1 MAMTRTAVLNKR
13 LSLLRANVYLSMH
26 VLKGSDLLKIS
37 SLGMKKH
44 SATAI
49 PHPQFL
55 LLLMACCARVAI
67 CSLDR
72 NSTDRLWLLEFKKA
86 ITSDPQQALVSWN
99 DTTHFCSWKSV
110 QCSAKHPNRVTSLR
124 LQNQGLAGPISP
136 SLGNLTFLRILI
148 LSTNSFT
155 GEIPPSLG
163 HLHRLQELNLI
174 NNTLQDLPHGLQ
186 QLILGY
192 NNLTGTIPDS
202 LANITALFVFGFESN
217 SIEGSIPSEFAKLS
231 GLQYL
236 YMGGNNFSGSFPQ
249 PILNLSSLTELNAA
263 DCDLSGDL
271 PPNIGNSLP
280 NLEMLE
286 LGSNFFLGRI
296 PPSFTNISM
305 LYLCDISRNKLTG
318 VVPSSIGKLS
328 KLTWLNLEV
337 NKLQA
342 SNNQDWEFMN
352 SLANCTEL
360 QVFSLSMN
368 QLEGNVPNSVGNLS
382 SQLLFLQLAYNQLS
396 GEFPSGIAN
405 LHKLISVALNVN
417 KFIGVVPDWIGTLRN
432 LQKVTLNNN
441 FFTGAIPSSFSN
453 MSQLEQLY
461 IDSNQFDG
469 NIPPILGN
477 LQTLG
482 SLNISNNNLQGNIP
496 KELFRI
502 LTLREITLS
511 FNNLQGPLHADIG
524 NAKQLTYLDISSNN
538 LSGNIPSTLGNCES
552 LEDIEMGHNAFSGSI
567 PTSLGNMTSLQILN
581 MSHNNLTGPI
591 PVSLGS
597 LQLLKQLDL
606 SFNNLDGEVPPA
618 GIFKNTTAIQIEGN
632 QELCGGPLELHLPAC
647 HVMPLDSSKHRISVV
662 QKVVIPVAI
671 VVLLSVVISVVFFIR
686 RQKQKTESISL
697 PSIGRE
703 FQKISYSDIV
713 RATGGF
719 AASNLIGQGRYG
731 SVYKGQL
738 FRDANVVAIKVFSL
752 ETRGAQ
758 KSFIAECSSLRNV
771 RHRNLVPILTACSTI
786 DSTGNDFKALVY
798 EFMPRGDLHHLL
810 YSARDGG
817 DENSQV
823 LNNVSLAKR
832 LSIIADVSDALAYLH
847 HEHQGTIVH
856 CDLKPSNI
864 LLDGDMVAHVGDFGL
879 ARFKFD
885 SATSAST
892 SDTNSTSSVAIK
904 GTIGYDAPE
913 CAGGGQ
919 VSTSSDV
926 YSFRIILLEIFIRR
940 RPTDDMFKDGIS
952 IVKFTENNFPDNVLQ
967 IVDPQLLQELDLSME
982 TPMAIRDSEAQIL
995 QSVINIGLCC
1005 AKTSPNERISMQ
1017 EVAAKLH
1024 GIRNAYLSRN

>member
-1 MAMTRTAVLNKR
+1 MKH
-13 LSLLRANVYLSMH
+13 RA
-26 VLKGSDLLKIS
+26 I
-37 SLGMKKH
+37 
-44 SATAI
+44 
-49 PHPQFL
+49 PQFL
-55 LLLMACCARVAI
+55 MLLMACCARVAI
-67 CSLDR
+67 CSLDDG

-99 DTTHFCSWKSV
+99 DTTHFCSWEGV
-110 QCSAKHPNRVTSLR
+110 QCSAKHPNRATSLL
-124 LQNQGLAGPISP
+124 LQNQGLAGSISP
-136 SLGNLTFLRILI
+136 SLGNLTFLKVLI

-174 NNTLQDLPHGLQ
+174 NNTLQGRIPSVANCSRLEVLGLSNNRLTGQIPADLPHGLQ
-186 QLILGY
+186 QLILGT

-202 LANITALFVFGFESN
+202 LANITALYVFGFESN
-217 SIEGSIPSEFAKLS
+217 SIEGSIPSEFAKLP

-263 DCDLSGDL
+263 DNDLSGDL

-296 PPSFTNISM
+296 PPSLTNISK

-318 VVPSSIGKLS
+318 VVPNSISKLS
-328 KLTWLNLEV
+328 KLTWLNLEI

-342 SNNQDWEFMN
+342 SNNQDWQFMN
-352 SLANCTEL
+352 SLPNCTDL
-360 QVFSLSMN
+360 QMLSLSVN
-368 QLEGNVPNSVGNLS
+368 LLEGNVPNSVGNLS
-382 SQLLFLQLAYNQLS
+382 SQLLLLYLAYNQLS

-417 KFIGVVPDWIGTLRN
+417 KFIGVVPDWIGTLTN

-453 MSQLEQLY
+453 MSQLEQLH

-469 NIPPILGN
+469 YIPPILGN

-482 SLNISNNNLQGNIP
+482 ALNISNNNLHGNIP

-502 LTLREITLS
+502 PTLREITLS
-511 FNNLQGPLHADIG
+511 FNNLHGPLHADIG
-524 NAKQLTYLDISSNN
+524 NAKQLTYFDISSNN
-538 LSGNIPSTLGNCES
+538 LSGNIPSTLGNCDS
-552 LEDIEMGHNAFSGSI
+552 LQDIEMGHNAFSGSI

-597 LQLLKQLDL
+597 LQLLEQLDL
-606 SFNNLDGEVPPA
+606 SFNNLDGKVPPE
-618 GIFKNTTAIQIEGN
+618 GIFNNATSIRIEGN
-632 QELCGGPLELHLPAC
+632 QELCGGPLELHLLAC
-647 HVMPLDSSKHRISVV
+647 HVMPLDSSKHRLSSVV
-662 QKVVIPVAI
+662 RKIVIPVAI
-671 VVLLSVVISVVFFIR
+671 VVLLSVVISVVFLIR

-713 RATGGF
+713 RATAGF
-719 AASNLIGQGRYG
+719 ATSNLIGQGRYG

-738 FRDANVVAIKVFSL
+738 FGDGNVVAIKVFSL

-810 YSARDGG
+810 
-817 DENSQV
+817 NSSRGSVSEDSPV
-823 LNNVSLAKR
+823 LTNVSLAQR
-832 LSIIADVSDALAYLH
+832 LSILADVSDALAYLH

-864 LLDGDMVAHVGDFGL
+864 LLDDDMVAHVGDFGL

-885 SATSAST
+885 PTTSAST
-892 SDTNSTSSVAIK
+892 SDTNSTSSMAIT
-904 GTIGYDAPE
+904 GTIGYVAPE
-913 CAGGGQ
+913 CAAGHQ
-919 VSTSSDV
+919 LSTSSDV
-926 YSFRIILLEIFIRR
+926 YSF
-940 RPTDDMFKDGIS
+940 GI
-952 IVKFTENNFPDNVLQ
+952 
-967 IVDPQLLQELDLSME
+967 IVDPQLLQELDLGME
-982 TPMAIRDSEAQIL
+982 TPMAVRDSKAQIL

-1005 AKTSPNERISMQ
+1005 TKTFPSDRISMQ

-1024 GIRNAYLSRN
+1024 RIGDALARRNPRTS